1 MTVSI
6 ITVVYNGADTIAE
19 AIESVLGQTYP
30 DIEYIII
37 DGASTDGTQDI
48 VARYGNRISQF
59 VSEPDRGLYDAMNK
73 GIERATGE
81 IIGILNADDLYRHS
95 DVISRIVE
103 TFRQQEADAVYGD
116 LVYAPRE
123 APDRVMRYW
132 EAGTYIPG
140 AFLRGWMPPHPTFF
154 VRAHVYRQHGYFTT
168 ALKSAADYELML
180 RFVHKHQIQVAY
192 LNEVIVV
199 MRLGGVSNSS
209 LSNRLRANREDRAA
223 WQMNGIKPGLFTL
236 WLKPLRKI
244 GQFWQRRQPTV
255 R

>member
-6 ITVVYNGADTIAE
+6 ITVVFNGAATIAE

-30 DIEYIII
+30 HIEYIII
-37 DGASTDGTQDI
+37 DGASTDGTQEI
-48 VARYGNRISQF
+48 VARYSDRISQF

-73 GIERATGE
+73 GIQRATGD
-81 IIGILNADDLYRHS
+81 IIGILNADDLYRHT
-95 DVISRIVE
+95 DIISRIVD
-103 TFRQQEADAVYGD
+103 TFSQQEADAVYGD
-116 LVYAPRE
+116 LVYAQRE
-123 APDRVMRYW
+123 APDRVKRYW
-132 EAGTYIPG
+132 QAGNYKPG

-154 VRAHVYRQHGYFTT
+154 VRATIYQRHGYFTT
-168 ALKSAADYELML
+168 SLRSAADYELML

-192 LNEVIVV
+192 LNEVVVV

-209 LSNRLRANREDRAA
+209 LANRLRANREDRLA
-223 WQMNGIKPGLFTL
+223 WQLNDMKPNWFTL

-244 GQFWQRRQPTV
+244 GQFWQRTEPTV

>member
-37 DGASTDGTQDI
+37 DGASTDGTQAI
-48 VARYGNRISQF
+48 VAGYGKRISQF
-59 VSEPDRGLYDAMNK
+59 VSEPDQGLYDAMNK
-73 GIERATGE
+73 GIQRATGD
-81 IIGILNADDLYRHS
+81 IIGILNADDLYRHP
-95 DVISRIVE
+95 DVISRIVDQ
-103 TFRQQEADAVYGD
+103 FNQHQADAVYGD
-116 LVYAPRE
+116 LVYAQRD

-132 EAGTYIPG
+132 QAGTYKPG

-154 VRAHVYRQHGYFTT
+154 VRASVYKQHGYFTT
-168 ALKSAADYELML
+168 SLRSAADYELML

-192 LNEVIVV
+192 LNEVVVV

-209 LSNRLRANREDRAA
+209 FLNRLRANKEDRVA
-223 WQMNGIKPGLFTL
+223 WQMNAIRPGWFTL

-244 GQFWQRRQPTV
+244 GQFWQRDQPTV